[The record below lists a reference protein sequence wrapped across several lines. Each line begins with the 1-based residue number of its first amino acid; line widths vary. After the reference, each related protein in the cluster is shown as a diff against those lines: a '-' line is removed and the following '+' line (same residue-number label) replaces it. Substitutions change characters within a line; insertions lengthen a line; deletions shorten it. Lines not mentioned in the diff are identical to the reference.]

1 MKILMK
7 RTISLA
13 FVMVMLF
20 SLVANAAMPESEIM
34 PLYNFI
40 VDTDCS
46 IDINGTGAVMT
57 ASVSANADKCQI
69 KMTLQILN
77 GSSWDDVTSWTATEA
92 ANGMDMRK
100 TYTVDSDESY
110 RVKVT
115 FKVWNGSSTETV
127 TKTATP

>member
-1 MKILMK
+1 MKKTMK
-7 RTISLA
+7 CMLALA
-13 FVMVMLF
+13 FTMTMLC
-20 SLVANAAMPESEIM
+20 SLVANAAMPENEIM
-34 PLYNFI
+34 PLYNYI

-57 ASVSANADKCQI
+57 ASVSANADRCQI
-69 KMTLQILN
+69 KMTLQIQN
-77 GSSWDDVTSWTATEA
+77 GSSWDDVTSWTATES